1 MPTVTFLGPLPTR
14 RRPDCAA
21 AWERRKPTQVSQ
33 AWLNQWRNR
42 VSDPKYF
49 LIEGDEGET
58 VDFNDDG
65 IPDSGWTKKD
75 ISAWITE
82 NGGKVV
88 GYNTKN
94 KLLGIVDT
102 ILNPPAPEPVVEEP
116 IVEEP
121 VVEEPVVEEPV
132 TEEVVEEVVEDTI
145 VEDPIVETDGVE
157 E

>member
-42 VSDPKYF
+42 VSNPKYF

-58 VDFNDDG
+58 VDF
-65 IPDSGWTKKD
+65 KKD

-102 ILNPPAPEPVVEEP
+102 ILNPPAPEPVVEET

-132 TEEVVEEVVEDTI
+132 IEEVVEEVVEDTI